1 MIYDSRDIL
10 KNILYIGYGN
20 THQNITIVETKGISQ
35 EKKWTISRAGY
46 GFFMKF
52 NFLKLLYPF

>member
-20 THQNITIVETKGISQ
+20 THQNITIVETNGISQ
-35 EKKWTISRAGY
+35 KKNEPSLEQDMASS
-46 GFFMKF
+46 
-52 NFLKLLYPF
+52 

>member
-20 THQNITIVETKGISQ
+20 THQNITIVETNGISQ
-35 EKKWTISRAGY
+35 EKK
-46 GFFMKF
+46 
-52 NFLKLLYPF
+52 